1 MWSPQRA
8 ALAIACLT
16 ASSLLAQTPSPSGQ
30 MRGVIMTARRT
41 PAVGAVV
48 LVRPEDAPSPVRL
61 GTTGAS
67 GRFGFDGLADGTYR
81 AEVRREGYLPVVKSG
96 IAVKAPYRAVVEVT
110 LVRGAGSV
118 SAAET
123 VPDPG
128 KGSGAVRLTVRTAA
142 ETPLAEARVRL
153 VQAEGREDPRASVT
167 DGSGQ
172 VSFENLPAGTWR
184 LEILGAGLL
193 PLRATLDVPGEIAV
207 DATMSPQPADYQ
219 PAPQDLIVP
228 EEVTPPPTPAPH
240 P

>member
-1 MWSPQRA
+1 MPSPA
-8 ALAIACLT
+8 HLALALVLA
-16 ASSLLAQTPSPSGQ
+16 ASAAGQ
-30 MRGVIMTARRT
+30 MRGVITTARRT

-48 LVRPEDAPSPVRL
+48 LVKPEGAATPVL
-61 GTTGAS
+61 VGTTGVS
-67 GRFGFDGLADGTYR
+67 GRFAFDGLADGTYR

-110 LVRGAGSV
+110 LVRGKAGPEEA
-118 SAAET
+118 SAL
-123 VPDPG
+123 PPG
-128 KGSGAVRLTVRTAA
+128 TGTVRLTVRTGP

-153 VQAEGREDPRASVT
+153 VQAEGREDPRAT
-167 DGSGQ
+167 LTNGSGQ
-172 VSFENLPAGTWR
+172 ASFESLPAGTWR

-193 PLRATLDVPGEIAV
+193 PLRAALDVAGEIAV

-228 EEVTPPPTPAPH
+228 EDATPPPPAPH

>member
-1 MWSPQRA
+1 MKRPPGFVLALA
-8 ALAIACLT
+8 ALAA
-16 ASSLLAQTPSPSGQ
+16 APLLAQAPSPSGQ
-30 MRGVIMTARRT
+30 MRGVITTARRT

-48 LVRPEDAPSPVRL
+48 LVKPENAPSPVRL

-81 AEVRREGYLPVVKSG
+81 AEVRREGYVPVVKSG
-96 IAVKAPYRAVVEVT
+96 IAVKAPFRAVVEVT
-110 LVRGAGSV
+110 LVRGSGTV

-123 VPDPG
+123 VPDPKEG
-128 KGSGAVRLTVRTAA
+128 TGALRLTVRVAA
-142 ETPLAEARVRL
+142 DTPLAEARVRL
-153 VQAEGREDPRASVT
+153 VQAEGKEDPRASLT
-167 DGSGQ
+167 DASGHA
-172 VSFENLPAGTWR
+172 SFENLPVGTWR

-193 PLRATLDVPGEIAV
+193 PLRAALDVSGEIAV

-228 EEVTPPPTPAPH
+228 EEVTPPPAPAPH